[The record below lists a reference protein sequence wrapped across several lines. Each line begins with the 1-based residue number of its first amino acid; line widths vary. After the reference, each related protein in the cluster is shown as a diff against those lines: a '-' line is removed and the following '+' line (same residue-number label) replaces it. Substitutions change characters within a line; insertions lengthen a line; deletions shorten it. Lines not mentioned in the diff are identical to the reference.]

1 MRYSSGT
8 KCTEHIGKQHIVL
21 INKNETYFEA
31 SSVCVCVKEDF
42 DHMGTA
48 VSMLSEFHSSIP
60 ASCCC
65 CWWSCRNGTAA
76 ASGTTTYGGGGWW
89 WKNPSPMT
97 ASYVVVVVA
106 GGSWLLGKLTLALA
120 PRMRR
125 WRRCRAR
132 RARPW
137 PGRGSPPPTCPTA
150 AAGCRGTSSCAHA
163 SSPALQ
169 RAVDQLIPCSRSL
182 AFACRRIRKH
192 TLELEVGFWMERG
205 EENVTVPA
213 WWSATGHDDA
223 RRAPPPAR
231 SPPRRG
237 PACCHRPGAAGCTR
251 R

>member
-125 WRRCRAR
+125 PRRWRRCRAR

-150 AAGCRGTSSCAHA
+150 GAGCRGTWSCARA
-163 SSPALQ
+163 SSPAAL
-169 RAVDQLIPCSRSL
+169 
-182 AFACRRIRKH
+182 RIRLHGSEQKMH
-192 TLELEVGFWMERG
+192 LWT
-205 EENVTVPA
+205 A
-213 WWSATGHDDA
+213 
-223 RRAPPPAR
+223 
-231 SPPRRG
+231 
-237 PACCHRPGAAGCTR
+237 
-251 R
+251 